1 MAFRSLTRPLGLT
14 YKPLNRATPSLF
26 NLKKSYSATTPN
38 VANNKDS
45 KDNKDVKDTIKT
57 DQVNQDELKATTE
70 KVANELAEEKKEDEK
85 KEEKVE
91 EKEEGYEFGAFHWN
105 MERGAAIALIPL
117 MSTQVIYGAHPV
129 ADGLL
134 GVVLPFHI
142 YMGFDSCITDYIP
155 KRVYPRLHKA
165 ANWTLGGTTGLVM
178 WGCYE
183 FNTNDIGIMEFAQRF
198 FAA

>member
-14 YKPLNRATPSLF
+14 YKPLNKATPSLF
-26 NLKKSYSATTPN
+26 NFKKSYSATTPN
-38 VANNKDS
+38 VANNN
-45 KDNKDVKDTIKT
+45 KDNKVKDTITT

-70 KVANELAEEKKEDEK
+70 KVASELVEEKKEDEK
-85 KEEKVE
+85 KEEKE
-91 EKEEGYEFGAFHWN
+91 EMKEEGYEFGAFHWN
-105 MERGAAIALIPL
+105 MERGAAISLIPL

-129 ADGLL
+129 VDGLL

-142 YMGFDSCITDYIP
+142 YMGFDSCITDYVP

-165 ANWTLGGTTGLVM
+165 ANWTLAGTTGLVM

-183 FNTNDIGIMEFAQRF
+183 FNTNDIGLTEFAQRF